1 MFNFIEANI
10 IVNVSR
16 RLGARTQNKK
26 KRFRCRKTTTSSA
39 SLALMEEPGYQ
50 FPKALNK
57 VDWALII
64 AIPIVS
70 VALLVIGEFL

>member
-1 MFNFIEANI
+1 MFGCSDAEQEEE
-10 IVNVSR
+10 VQMS
-16 RLGARTQNKK
+16 QNDDFE
-26 KRFRCRKTTTSSA
+26 RELDAEINER
-39 SLALMEEPGYQ
+39 LALMEEPGYQ

>member
-1 MFNFIEANI
+1 M
-10 IVNVSR
+10 S
-16 RLGARTQNKK
+16 QNDGFE
-26 KRFRCRKTTTSSA
+26 RELDAEINER
-39 SLALMEEPGYQ
+39 LALMEEPGYQ

>member
-1 MFNFIEANI
+1 MFGCSDVEQEEG
-10 IVNVSR
+10 VQMS
-16 RLGARTQNKK
+16 QNDDFE
-26 KRFRCRKTTTSSA
+26 RELDAEINER
-39 SLALMEEPGYQ
+39 LALMEEPGYQ

>member
-1 MFNFIEANI
+1 MFGCSDVEQEEE
-10 IVNVSR
+10 VQMS
-16 RLGARTQNKK
+16 QNDDFE
-26 KRFRCRKTTTSSA
+26 RELDAEINER
-39 SLALMEEPGYQ
+39 LALMEEPGYQ

>member
-1 MFNFIEANI
+1 M
-10 IVNVSR
+10 S
-16 RLGARTQNKK
+16 QNDDFE
-26 KRFRCRKTTTSSA
+26 RELDAEINER
-39 SLALMEEPGYQ
+39 LALMEESGYQ